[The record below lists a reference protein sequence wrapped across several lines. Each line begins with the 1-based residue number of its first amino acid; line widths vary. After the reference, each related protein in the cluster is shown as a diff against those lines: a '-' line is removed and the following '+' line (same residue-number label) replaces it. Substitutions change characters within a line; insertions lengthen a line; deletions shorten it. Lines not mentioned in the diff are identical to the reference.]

1 MNHTET
7 DRVTKATTLRNGLLE
22 DAQSLTNDEVRE
34 EIIAAGENP
43 DELGEK
49 LQAMTLNLVAQARK
63 TRLAEA
69 KRELSRQTRPEQSI
83 VQRSVE
89 AIRRRL
95 SALAIKPESLA
106 GKKIAL
112 AFRNGSEQSDG
123 DVLSL
128 WQDLVDLGAVSDDE
142 LTD

>member
-1 MNHTET
+1 
-7 DRVTKATTLRNGLLE
+7 LLE